1 MGQRLP
7 PGQGPDP
14 PPPPH
19 ASVAPRPR
27 GSGGSW
33 QAMLRGDRLPDCNG
47 WMGWGGV
54 IPRDEADGSSAVHAC
69 PPTCSGSAWLRE
81 SPWQGGCA
89 GRGASAGPGE
99 RTLSGARHVARPACT
114 VQRQG
119 RHAPSSQ
126 RADTRPWPV
135 PAGLPPHALQS
146 RPRQGG
152 RRREPRGG
160 GDQRQRG
167 RPAGWRAG
175 RHRGPDRR
183 WLSQLP
189 AASLVGLC
197 SRRVSG
203 GRWIRRAGDARC
215 PLSRAVVTGA
225 EGSAPGFR
233 APDTD
238 PHFRSQ
244 CPSGRAPS
252 SQALSP
258 AGTTAPRPGKPARA
272 LGFPPASRPGRAL
285 LPASKWPAS

>member
-1 MGQRLP
+1 M
-7 PGQGPDP
+7 
-14 PPPPH
+14 
-19 ASVAPRPR
+19 
-27 GSGGSW
+27 
-33 QAMLRGDRLPDCNG
+33 
-47 WMGWGGV
+47 GGV
-54 IPRDEADGSSAVHAC
+54 IPRDKADGSSAVHAC

-183 WLSQLP
+183 WLLQLP
-189 AASLVGLC
+189 AASLAGLC

-203 GRWIRRAGDARC
+203 GCRWIRRAGDARC

-238 PHFRSQ
+238 PAFPFAVPVGKGPQ
-244 CPSGRAPS
+244 
-252 SQALSP
+252 Q
-258 AGTTAPRPGKPARA
+258 PGPV
-272 LGFPPASRPGRAL
+272 PGRDDSSPPRQARTRSRL
-285 LPASKWPAS
+285 SASISAGAGAAACV